1 MPGPYENPCV
11 KNEFLPTL
19 QEVLALEKPRDVPK
33 EAAWIWGEGDEV
45 RNGDPDDD
53 MNPVLISN
61 AARKA
66 QSPDQQLCQGC
77 CCQRA

>member
-1 MPGPYENPCV
+1 MAPPYENPGV

-45 RNGDPDDD
+45 RSDYPDDD
-53 MNPVLISN
+53 VNPVLISN

-66 QSPDQQLCQGC
+66 QPPD
-77 CCQRA
+77 